1 MKNRKQ
7 CSDRILTAGQISR
20 RKFFRNKMAVLSLVI
35 ITVFILVSILAPVI
49 SPYDP
54 NKTDLRS
61 MRMEPS
67 AEHLLG
73 TDDLGRDVFTRLI
86 YGGRIS
92 IAVGLASMLL
102 QIVIGVTTGAIAGY
116 FGGFVDKVIM
126 RFVDLIMC
134 FPFFVIAIAL
144 AAVLG
149 GSMLNLILII
159 GMLMWPGIA
168 RIVRAEVLVIKESE
182 FIQASRALGLSAW
195 EILITNVLPNILS
208 SILVASTLSIASGIL
223 MEATLSFLGLGVR
236 PPDPSWGNMLVAAQN
251 MAVLKNQWWLWIPP
265 GFTVVL
271 MVLSI
276 NFLGDG
282 LRDALDPKLRG

>member
-1 MKNRKQ
+1 MRNR
-7 CSDRILTAGQISR
+7 LAVAGII
-20 RKFFRNKMAVLSLVI
+20 I
-35 ITVFILVSILAPVI
+35 ITLFILLSVFAPVFTA
-49 SPYDP
+49 YDASQ
-54 NKTDLRS
+54 TDLRN
-61 MRMEPS
+61 MRAAPS

-73 TDDLGRDVFTRLI
+73 TDDLGRDIFTRLL

-92 IAVGLASMLL
+92 IAVGLTSMLL
-102 QIVIGVTTGAIAGY
+102 QIAIGVTTGAIAGY

-144 AAVLG
+144 ASLIG
-149 GSMLNLILII
+149 GSIANLILII

-182 FIQASRALGLSAW
+182 YILASKALGLTSW
-195 EILITNVLPNILS
+195 EILVQDIFPNILS
-208 SILVASTLSIASGIL
+208 SILVASTLSVASGIL

-236 PPDPSWGNMLVAAQN
+236 PPSPSWGNMLVSAQN
-251 MAVLKNQWWLWIPP
+251 MDVLKNQWWMWIPA
-265 GFTVVL
+265 GSAVVL

-282 LRDALDPKLRG
+282 LRDALDARSKN

>member
-1 MKNRKQ
+1 
-7 CSDRILTAGQISR
+7 
-20 RKFFRNKMAVLSLVI
+20 MAVLSLAI
-35 ITVFILVSILAPVI
+35 ITVFILVSIFAPVI

-61 MRMEPS
+61 MRLEPS

-149 GSMLNLILII
+149 GSIVNLILII

-182 FIQASRALGLSAW
+182 FIQASRALGLNAW
-195 EILITNVLPNILS
+195 EILIRNVLPNILS

-282 LRDALDPKLRG
+282 LRDALDARQQ